1 MRNGK
6 ARVWLGQPERRVRH
20 PALPVT
26 GRGLGALRTKRAGHQ
41 LRIVWGHRRIFLSLI
56 RTGPHI

>member
-6 ARVWLGQPERRVRH
+6 ARVWIGQPERGAGGA
-20 PALPVT
+20 PAC
-26 GRGLGALRTKRAGHQ
+26 RQAG
-41 LRIVWGHRRIFLSLI
+41 RRIFLSLI